1 VKAALINFFHNFHEH
16 ERFVKSLNAT
26 FVTLIPKKLGQLERR
41 DFRPIRMIGS
51 IYKIL
56 AKFLVSRL
64 QLVVRALISNSQN
77 AFIGGVRF

>member
-1 VKAALINFFHNFHEH
+1 
-16 ERFVKSLNAT
+16 VKSLNAT